1 MLAEAERHHPEL
13 CGRTI
18 HHRLPDP
25 LPFEDASFDIVTS
38 MAVIMH
44 LDRPEL
50 PKVFSEVARILRGGG
65 VFGYSVNTERAGLD
79 DQGTDPRGRHF
90 TCLSA
95 REWETLHAAAGLST
109 VEYWE
114 TEDITGRS
122 GIRWVTFVCRKV

>member
-1 MLAEAERHHPEL
+1 
-13 CGRTI
+13 
-18 HHRLPDP
+18 
-25 LPFEDASFDIVTS
+25 

-50 PKVFSEVARILRGGG
+50 PKVFSEVARILRGGR